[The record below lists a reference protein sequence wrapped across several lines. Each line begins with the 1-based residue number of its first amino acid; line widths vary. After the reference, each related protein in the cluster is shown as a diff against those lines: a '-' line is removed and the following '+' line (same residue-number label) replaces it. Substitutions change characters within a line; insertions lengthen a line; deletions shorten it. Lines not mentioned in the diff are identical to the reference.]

1 MHVHGQRDEDRPEQV
16 RRDIVVCIRYEKKV
30 VAATLFGGSDVGV
43 HATTAN

>member
-1 MHVHGQRDEDRPEQV
+1 MFMARETRIGQSRCGGTLSCASDTR
-16 RRDIVVCIRYEKKV
+16 KKV